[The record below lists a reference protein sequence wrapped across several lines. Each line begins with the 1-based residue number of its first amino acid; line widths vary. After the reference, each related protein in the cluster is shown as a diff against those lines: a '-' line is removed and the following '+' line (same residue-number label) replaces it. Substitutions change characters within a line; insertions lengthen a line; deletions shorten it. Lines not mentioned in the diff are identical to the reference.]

1 MCFLCSA
8 PCGPGGYVS
17 LTAVV
22 SSIAFS
28 PLAKETTTCVVS
40 DPSGSWPAV
49 VRDLPQFRSVGV
61 SSLEH
66 TNFSPPSCIAIV
78 GAQLMYVLVQFLF
91 ITMSEYSLPLGDTL
105 ECGDLGCDFGSHSSC
120 A

>member
-8 PCGPGGYVS
+8 PCGLGGYVS

-28 PLAKETTTCVVS
+28 PLAKETTTYVVS

-78 GAQLMYVLVQFLF
+78 GAQLMYALVQFLF

-105 ECGDLGCDFGSHSSC
+105 ECGDLGCDFGSHSSS